1 MPSGALM
8 DRHVIAQSIERLA
21 ERPALGT
28 RKEELTALAA
38 ALRDQDVTGL
48 DPWSELDL
56 LASYARPESLRAA
69 DVRGG
74 EHPLWSYAEGVLGAL
89 VFVPLMLTW
98 YGLTRASS
106 AYGALT
112 GADPGAAARPFLQ
125 LWQSGF
131 EGHLTGAFTFGHVA
145 MSATVAIALLFVL
158 VLVHGL
164 RRSAVAR
171 REEAADRGSEEL
183 MAALVPAL
191 TRAQLVLNGQRSSSP
206 QRFAAELTEAAA
218 TLRRLGD
225 KAVRV
230 QKDLT
235 SAASVVG
242 DAVGSAERRLAGVDT
257 SVKPLEVAVGR
268 VEAAVSDGG
277 ERLRKALDEVRDA
290 GGEVRL
296 AVQGAGDRVEDS
308 VTVLAA
314 SQRAY
319 ATGIEVTS
327 DISAQLLGRF
337 GEVAEGTARAVEE
350 SQHTVRE
357 LNTQSAA
364 LMAVADEFGR
374 LVTELRAD
382 RRAHAGLT
390 DQVGQAAQTDR
401 AGSAGGPV
409 HGHSRSADAGHAPSV
424 DAGHAPADRTD
435 VPGARF
441 GSPVEQADD
450 PADRF
455 DAPGDMRDNPV
466 DQPGAPAD
474 RPGAPADRF
483 GPPVDGAG
491 RGGPRPKDPR
501 REPPQL
507 PPASLTEAR

>member
-8 DRHVIAQSIERLA
+8 DRHVIAQSIEELA

-28 RKEELTALAA
+28 RREELTALAA
-38 ALRDQDVTGL
+38 ALRKQDAHEL

-56 LASYARPESLRAA
+56 LTAYARPESLRAA
-69 DVRGG
+69 GARGG
-74 EHPLWSYAEGVLGAL
+74 GHPLWSYAEGVLGAL

-98 YGLTRASS
+98 FGLTRASS

-112 GADPGAAARPFLQ
+112 GADPRAASRPFLH

-145 MSATVAIALLFVL
+145 MSATVAIALLFAL

-171 REEAADRGSEEL
+171 REEDADRGREEL

-218 TLRRLGD
+218 TLERLGD

-230 QKDLT
+230 QEDLT
-235 SAASVVG
+235 TAASAVG
-242 DAVGSAERRLAGVDT
+242 DAVRGAERRLAGVDT
-257 SVKPLEVAVGR
+257 SVKPLEIAVGR

-277 ERLRKALDEVRDA
+277 AQVRKALDDVRDA
-290 GGEVRL
+290 SGEVRL

-319 ATGIEVTS
+319 TTGIEVTS

-337 GEVAEGTARAVEE
+337 DEVAEGTALAVEE
-350 SQHTVRE
+350 SQHAVRE
-357 LNTQSAA
+357 LNSQSGA
-364 LMAVADEFGR
+364 LRAVADEFAR
-374 LVTELRAD
+374 LVAELRA
-382 RRAHAGLT
+382 GGPPYFGPPGKG
-390 DQVGQAAQTDR
+390 GQAGQADR
-401 AGSAGGPV
+401 AGQAGQVVTWSTGGHT
-409 HGHSRSADAGHAPSV
+409 HGHLRSPDAGRASSADAGHAPSA
-424 DAGHAPADRTD
+424 DAGHAPPD
-435 VPGARF
+435 RF
-441 GSPVEQADD
+441 GSPVEQAD
-450 PADRF
+450 
-455 DAPGDMRDNPV
+455 
-466 DQPGAPAD
+466 
-474 RPGAPADRF
+474 APADRF
-483 GPPVDGAG
+483 GPPSGDPGHPGAS
-491 RGGPRPKDPR
+491 RPDPR
-501 REPPQL
+501 RQPPPL
-507 PPASLTEAR
+507 PPAPLTEAR